1 MQLYLI
7 RHGIAAARGPQYPD
21 DSQRPLTRAGEARM
35 RLEADALGVLDIAF
49 DLILTSPLLRATQ
62 TAAIVA
68 AGRGTRT
75 ATPVTE
81 SEALACNGTP
91 DDVWSLLAGHADSDA
106 IALVGHEPNLGDLVG
121 TLIGAGTPMRF
132 KKGAICRID
141 VPLDGPLEGTRDRT
155 RLGELRWFLPP
166 RVLRAIG
173 RG

>member
-7 RHGIAAARGPQYPD
+7 RHGIAAERGPHYPD
-21 DSQRPLTRAGEARM
+21 DRQRPLTKAGEARM
-35 RLEADALGVLDIAF
+35 RLEADALGGLDIAF
-49 DLILTSPLLRATQ
+49 GLILTSPLLRATQ

-68 AGRGTRT
+68 AGSETRT
-75 ATPVTE
+75 ATSVTE
-81 SEALACNGTP
+81 SEVLACNGTP
-91 DDVWSLLAGHADSDA
+91 DDVWALLAEHADSGA

-121 TLIGAGTPMRF
+121 TLIGAGAPVRF

-141 VPLDGPLEGTRDRT
+141 VPLEGLRDRT

>member
-7 RHGIAAARGPQYPD
+7 CHGIAAERGPNYPD
-21 DSQRPLTRAGEARM
+21 DRQRPLTKAGEARM

-68 AGRGTRT
+68 AGSETRT
-75 ATPVTE
+75 ATSVTE
-81 SEALACNGTP
+81 SEVLACNGTP
-91 DDVWSLLAGHADSDA
+91 DDVWALLAEHADSGA